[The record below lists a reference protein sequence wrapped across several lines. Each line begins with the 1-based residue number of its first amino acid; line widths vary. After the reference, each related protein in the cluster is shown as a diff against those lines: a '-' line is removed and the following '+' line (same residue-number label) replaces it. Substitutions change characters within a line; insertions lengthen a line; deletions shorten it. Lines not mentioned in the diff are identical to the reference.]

1 MKKVLLHDK
10 TFCHALLLF
19 FSACF
24 AHFWCRMG
32 CVFIYWALRSS
43 PFGVVYNTRA
53 SAHEEEGGR
62 SV

>member
-1 MKKVLLHDK
+1 MKKVVLFVMPFSCSVLLAFHISG
-10 TFCHALLLF
+10 AG
-19 FSACF
+19 
-24 AHFWCRMG
+24 WV

-53 SAHEEEGGR
+53 SAHKEEGGR